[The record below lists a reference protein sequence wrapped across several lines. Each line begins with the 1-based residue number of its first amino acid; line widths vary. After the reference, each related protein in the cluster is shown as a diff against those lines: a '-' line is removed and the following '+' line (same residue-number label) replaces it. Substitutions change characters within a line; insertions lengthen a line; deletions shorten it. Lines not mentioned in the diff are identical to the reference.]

1 MNPAMEKQRIL
12 IVDDDRDL
20 CSMLSRYLAFKEYEV
35 EVAHDGADALDKV
48 RNNRYDLIILDIMM
62 PKIDGYEVCQRLKIQ
77 REYNAIPILMLSAKS
92 TDEDR
97 ITGLKTG
104 ADAYISKPFEVAELL
119 KAIEDTFDK
128 NRRIHEELGI
138 RHEISFEFESRFNY
152 IEKVNELI
160 GQLFLRTSLA
170 PDEIWE
176 IKLALHELGIN
187 AIEHGNKMD
196 PDKTVSI
203 LCHIY
208 DDRLE
213 FEIND
218 EGEGF
223 ELSNVPDPTDE
234 EGIGRDRG
242 RGLFL
247 VSKLVDNIEY
257 TNRGSTVRLTRF
269 LNGEGRVNGRS
280 SKTRN

>member
-1 MNPAMEKQRIL
+1 MAKQRIL
-12 IVDDDRDL
+12 IVDDDIDL
-20 CSMLSRYLAFKEYEV
+20 CNMLSRYLTFKGFEPHCAY
-35 EVAHDGADALDKV
+35 DGADALEKV
-48 RNNRYDLIILDIMM
+48 HENKYDLIILDIMM

-92 TDEDR
+92 TEEDK

-104 ADAYISKPFEVAELL
+104 ADSYISKPFEIADLL
-119 KAIEDTFDK
+119 TSIRNTIEK
-128 NRRIHEELGI
+128 SRRSHEELGI
-138 RHEISFEFESRFNY
+138 KHEISFHFESRFSY

-160 GQLFLRTSLA
+160 GQLFLRTDLA

-196 PDKTVSI
+196 PDKTVNI
-203 LCHIY
+203 FCHIY

-223 ELSNVPDPTDE
+223 EVDNIPDPTDD
-234 EGIGRDRG
+234 EGICRDRG

-247 VSKLVDNIEY
+247 VSKLVDSIKY
-257 TNRGSTVRLTRF
+257 LDGGSTVRLTRF
-269 LNGEGRVNGRS
+269 LSGEGRVNGRFN
-280 SKTRN
+280 KTRK